1 MRVQYDA
8 AGAQRGRFKRL
19 HQRPLQVGD
28 RLPHARV
35 VGGVDGED
43 VVAKPF
49 GSPLKGLH
57 RRAPYG
63 RLYPT

>member
-1 MRVQYDA
+1 MVASMNILCEYNTM
-8 AGAQRGRFKRL
+8 
-19 HQRPLQVGD
+19 
-28 RLPHARV
+28 LP

-49 GSPLKGLH
+49 GSPLGGLH